1 MIKLLKYEN
10 LLQFKGEVTGFLE
23 QDEVVNNLSLGVLKS
38 AERTPLLMAVV
49 KRDEEIVWA
58 MLQTQHDKIILSKAA
73 PLSPDELRLIAEQM
87 HHEFESIPGLIG
99 DKKLIVEL
107 SGYLSKLR
115 DVTATV
121 EMDQGLYKL
130 EKVKKKIVS
139 KGKLRAL
146 TEQEHGLAKEWV
158 YQFCEDVNLPITMDE
173 ADAKADELIRKG
185 NLMGWEIEGEI
196 VSMANATR
204 PTSRN
209 ININF
214 VYTPIKHRKKGFAS
228 DCVAALS
235 QTMLDQG
242 YQTTSLYTDLSNPTS
257 NKIYQEI
264 GYEWVADSVVMVLGE
279 KPCS

>member
-1 MIKLLKYEN
+1 MVELLKYEN
-10 LLQFKGEVTGFLE
+10 LLQFKEEVTAFLE

-38 AERTPLLMAVV
+38 AEKTPLLMAVV

-58 MLQTQHDKIILSKAA
+58 MLQTQPDKIILSKAA
-73 PLSPDELRLIAEQM
+73 SFSSDELPLIAERM

-99 DKKLIVEL
+99 DRKLIVEL

-115 DVTATV
+115 GVAATV

-130 EKVKKKIVS
+130 EKVKGKIGS

-146 TEQEHGLAKEWV
+146 TEQEHILVKEWV
-158 YQFCEDVNLPITMDE
+158 YQFCKDVNLPITMDE
-173 ADAKADELIRKG
+173 AGAKADELIRKG
-185 NLMGWEIEGEI
+185 RLMGWEIGGEI

-204 PTSRN
+204 PTERN
-209 ININF
+209 ITVNF

-235 QTMLDQG
+235 QMLLDQG

-264 GYEWVADSVVMVLGE
+264 GYEWVADSVVMVLEE
-279 KPCS
+279 KP

>member
-1 MIKLLKYEN
+1 MIKLIKYEN
-10 LLQFKGEVTGFLE
+10 LLPFKEEVTAFLE
-23 QDEVVNNLSLGVLKS
+23 QDEVVNNLPLGVLES
-38 AERTPLLMAVV
+38 AERNPLLMAVV

-58 MLQTQHDKIILSKAA
+58 MLQTQPDKIIFSKAA
-73 PLSPDELRLIAEQM
+73 SFSPDEVRLVAEQM
-87 HHEFESIPGLIG
+87 HHEVECIPGLIG
-99 DKKLIVEL
+99 DRKLIFEL

-139 KGKLRAL
+139 RGKLRAL
-146 TEQEHGLAKEWV
+146 TEKEHGLVKEWV
-158 YQFCEDVNLPITMDE
+158 YQFCEDVNLPITMAE
-173 ADAKADELIRKG
+173 ADVKADELIRRG
-185 NLMGWEIEGEI
+185 RLMGWEIDGEI

-204 PTSRN
+204 PTKRN

-235 QTMLDQG
+235 QLMLDRG

-264 GYEWVADSVVMVLGE
+264 GYEWVADSVVMGLGGR
-279 KPCS
+279 PCS

>member
-1 MIKLLKYEN
+1 MIKLIKCEDLM
-10 LLQFKGEVTGFLE
+10 QFKEDVTSFLE
-23 QDEVVNNLSLGVLKS
+23 QDEVVNNLPLGVLKS

-49 KRDEEIVWA
+49 RKDEEVVWA
-58 MLQTQHDKIILSKAA
+58 MIQTQHDKIIFSKAA
-73 PLSPDELRLIAEQM
+73 SFSPEELRLIAEQM
-87 HHEFESIPGLIG
+87 HQDFESIPGLIG
-99 DKKLIVEL
+99 DRKLIIEL
-107 SGYLSKLR
+107 SGHLSELR

-139 KGKLRAL
+139 KGKLREL
-146 TEQEHGLAKEWV
+146 TEKEHGFVKEWV
-158 YQFCEDVNLPITMDE
+158 FQFCEEVNMPITMDE

-185 NLMGWEIEGEI
+185 KLMGWEIEGEI
-196 VSMANATR
+196 VSMANTTR
-204 PTSRN
+204 PTERN
-209 ININF
+209 TNINF

-235 QTMLDQG
+235 QMMLDQG
-242 YQTTSLYTDLSNPTS
+242 YQSTSLYTDLSNPTS

-279 KPCS
+279 KPC

>member
-1 MIKLLKYEN
+1 MIKLLKYED
-10 LLQFKGEVTGFLE
+10 LLQFKEEVTGFLE
-23 QDEVVNNLSLGVLKS
+23 QDEAVNNLPLGVLKS
-38 AERTPLLMAVV
+38 AEKTPLLMAVV
-49 KRDEEIVWA
+49 RKDEEIVWA
-58 MLQTQHDKIILSKAA
+58 MLQTQPDKIIFSKAA
-73 PLSPDELRLIAEQM
+73 SFSHDELRLIAEQM

-99 DKKLIVEL
+99 DRKLIVEL

-121 EMDQGLYKL
+121 EMNQGIYKL
-130 EKVKKKIVS
+130 EKVKKNIKS

-146 TEQEHGLAKEWV
+146 TEQEYELVKEWV

-173 ADAKADELIRKG
+173 ADAKADELIRRGK
-185 NLMGWEIEGEI
+185 LMGWEIEGEV

-204 PTSRN
+204 PTETN
-209 ININF
+209 ITVNF

-228 DCVAALS
+228 DCVAALT
-235 QTMLDQG
+235 QMMLDQG